1 MASPKLVSGKPEE
14 VRTGISVKVVARQS
28 SQLSATVAASTPKV
42 SSADELRPQQLQVAP
57 LGSGPLPAC
66 SPPPSSNREEH
77 GTTGR
82 SEDPDAGAFRTLQRA
97 ADVGDVSALVAVLP
111 QAVAAGVSVQLLN
124 EAYERCAG
132 LEAEM
137 QTARLRRTAVQ
148 ALRESLREGGS
159 NPPQALASA
168 IAQVR
173 DLGALQRGDELLE
186 NAQEELDKRQAQ
198 SDAEDGL
205 LAALRACSA
214 VELAPLSAEAPTAVV
229 EALARA
235 VERAHT
241 LGVSAPELLAHSKRR
256 LDTCRAWEERRQICA
271 STGQEMQDLLA
282 AGGDALAFEALLERA
297 TKVGIGN
304 KTIDAVREQKAAEQL
319 QHWQD
324 KKARLASERLKA
336 MMEREEESA
345 EALRTTASYAA
356 ELGASED
363 QLQTA
368 HRRVS
373 KLEKERERHRQS
385 SSMSGASP
393 CKPKTSP
400 AARIF
405 ATADVPTYG
414 LDAELQAK
422 AAAKYDAN
430 AEEEAAHWIQA
441 ITGTEVVG
449 DFFGA
454 LCTGEV
460 LCHLMNAIRPG
471 TVPKVNEAGMPF
483 KERENISN
491 FLRACRSLG
500 VQEYALFST
509 DDLYEKKDLN
519 SVVRCVHALGGALP
533 RSVPEFAGP
542 HLGVADTSKAK
553 RDQKREF
560 GQVTQTGGLC
570 MAMERPHIDMTSN
583 QIVRGGG

>member
-1 MASPKLVSGKPEE
+1 
-14 VRTGISVKVVARQS
+14 
-28 SQLSATVAASTPKV
+28 
-42 SSADELRPQQLQVAP
+42 
-57 LGSGPLPAC
+57 
-66 SPPPSSNREEH
+66 
-77 GTTGR
+77 
-82 SEDPDAGAFRTLQRA
+82 
-97 ADVGDVSALVAVLP
+97 
-111 QAVAAGVSVQLLN
+111 VAAGVRVQLLN
-124 EAYERCAG
+124 EAYEKCAG
-132 LEAEM
+132 LETDM
-137 QTARLRRTAVQ
+137 QTARLRRSAVQ
-148 ALRESLREGGS
+148 ALRESLRDGGS
-159 NPPQALASA
+159 NPPQVLASA

-173 DLGALQRGDELLE
+173 DFGALQRGDELLE
-186 NAQEELDKRQAQ
+186 NAQEELDRRQAQ
-198 SDAEDGL
+198 SDAEDSL

-214 VELAPLSAEAPTAVV
+214 VELAPLSAEAPTAIM

-235 VERAHT
+235 LERAQT
-241 LGVSAPELLAHSKRR
+241 LGINSPELLLHSKRR
-256 LDTCRAWEERRQICA
+256 LDTCRAWEEKRHICA
-271 STGQEMQDLLA
+271 SVEQELHDLSA
-282 AGGDALAFEALLERA
+282 AGGDALALEAALERA
-297 TKVGIGN
+297 SKLGIGR
-304 KTIDAVREQKAAEQL
+304 KTIDVVRERKAAMQFQAWL
-319 QHWQD
+319 DQ
-324 KKARLASERLKA
+324 KARLATERLKT

-345 EALRTTASYAA
+345 EALRTTAGYAS

-373 KLEKERERHRQS
+373 KLEKENRRQS

-393 CKPKTSP
+393 GKPKASP
-400 AARIF
+400 AARVF
-405 ATADVPTYG
+405 ASADLPTYG

-430 AEEEAAHWIQA
+430 MEEEAAQWIQA
-441 ITGTEVVG
+441 ITGTTVVG

-460 LCHLMNAIRPG
+460 LCHLVNTIRPG
-471 TVPKVNEAGMPF
+471 TVPKVNEAGKPF

-491 FLRACRSLG
+491 FLMACRALG
-500 VQEYALFST
+500 VQEYAVFST

-519 SVVRCVHALGGALP
+519 SVVRCVHALGGALR
-533 RSVPEFAGP
+533 RSVPEFTGP
-542 HLGVADTSKAK
+542 HFGVADTSKTK

>member
-1 MASPKLVSGKPEE
+1 
-14 VRTGISVKVVARQS
+14 
-28 SQLSATVAASTPKV
+28 
-42 SSADELRPQQLQVAP
+42 
-57 LGSGPLPAC
+57 
-66 SPPPSSNREEH
+66 
-77 GTTGR
+77 
-82 SEDPDAGAFRTLQRA
+82 
-97 ADVGDVSALVAVLP
+97 
-111 QAVAAGVSVQLLN
+111 
-124 EAYERCAG
+124 
-132 LEAEM
+132 
-137 QTARLRRTAVQ
+137 
-148 ALRESLREGGS
+148 
-159 NPPQALASA
+159 
-168 IAQVR
+168 
-173 DLGALQRGDELLE
+173 
-186 NAQEELDKRQAQ
+186 
-198 SDAEDGL
+198 
-205 LAALRACSA
+205 
-214 VELAPLSAEAPTAVV
+214 
-229 EALARA
+229 
-235 VERAHT
+235 
-241 LGVSAPELLAHSKRR
+241 
-256 LDTCRAWEERRQICA
+256 
-271 STGQEMQDLLA
+271 
-282 AGGDALAFEALLERA
+282 
-297 TKVGIGN
+297 
-304 KTIDAVREQKAAEQL
+304 
-319 QHWQD
+319 
-324 KKARLASERLKA
+324 

-483 KERENISN
+483 RERENISQ
-491 FLRACRSLG
+491 FLRACRQLG

-509 DDLYEKKDLN
+509 DDLYDKKN
-519 SVVRCVHALGGALP
+519 MMSVIRCVHALGGAVQ
-533 RSVPEFAGP
+533 RSVPEFQGP
-542 HLGVADTSKAK
+542 RLGVADTSHAK
-553 RDQKREF
+553 RDSRREMAP
-560 GQVTQTGGLC
+560 VTQTGGLHTS
-570 MAMERPHIDMTSN
+570 MERSHLDLISG
-583 QIVRGGG
+583 QVVRGGC